1 MKRRT
6 GNGDPPISTIEC
18 RPGFM
23 IACLAAGDLCGLALA
38 GAIAIAFKLLPNG
51 NQAALTSYISLI
63 PLLPVFL
70 LVYAA
75 MGLYDGISLGPPEE
89 LRRLTLASVLVSLFL
104 GVLTV
109 SFRGTGTYLTSTMMV
124 ALILSIVLVPLIRV
138 CIRLRLASVSWW
150 GYPTVV
156 FGDAASAHAIIHNLV
171 AEPGLGLRTVG
182 FFSTAGDSTS
192 IAGVPSI
199 RECDLADFARR
210 IKGPAYAV
218 LTASVAS
225 RDQLNAVVDCYRRY
239 FSHILV
245 VPGFTGLSCLWVNPK
260 NLGGMLGLEICQQVF
275 LPGRQFVKRVIDLVL
290 TILIGIVAA
299 PLIALIALA
308 IRLDSEGKVVYRQ
321 RRIGRGGR
329 EFYAIKFRSMVE
341 NADQILARYLAEN
354 SALREEWGATHKLK
368 NDPRITRLGR
378 FLRRTSLDEL
388 PQLWN
393 VIRGEMSLV
402 GPRPIVREEIAHYG
416 FDFETYTYV
425 HAGLTGLWQVSGRSD
440 TSYQQRV
447 DFDRFYVENWSVWLD
462 FCILFRTIGVVVTR
476 AGAV

>member
-1 MKRRT
+1 
-6 GNGDPPISTIEC
+6 
-18 RPGFM
+18 M
-23 IACLAAGDLCGLALA
+23 IACLAAGDLCGLALS
-38 GAIAIAFKLLPNG
+38 GAIAIAFKLIPNG
-51 NQAALTSYISLI
+51 NGAAVHSYLNLV

-70 LVYAA
+70 FVYAA
-75 MGLYDGISLGPPEE
+75 MGLYGGISLGPPEE
-89 LRRLTLASVLVSLFL
+89 LRRLTLSSVLVSLFL

-109 SFRGTGTYLTSTMMV
+109 SFRGTGIYLTSTMMV

-138 CIRLRLASVSWW
+138 CVRLRLPSCVSWW

-156 FGDAASAHAIIHNLV
+156 FGDAADAGAIIHNLV
-171 AEPGLGLRTVG
+171 ADPGLGLRPVG
-182 FFSTAGDSTS
+182 FYSPSREPAAVD
-192 IAGVPSI
+192 GVPALA
-199 RECDLADFARR
+199 ECELADFARR

-218 LTASVAS
+218 LTSSAAA
-225 RDQLNAVVDCYRRY
+225 RDQLNTVVDCYRRY

-245 VPGFTGLSCLWVNPK
+245 IPGFTGLSCLWVNPK

-275 LPGRQFVKRVIDLVL
+275 LPGRQFAKRVIDLVL
-290 TILIGIVAA
+290 TMLIGIVAA
-299 PLIALIALA
+299 PLMALVALA
-308 IRLDSEGKVVYRQ
+308 IRLDSKGRVIYKH

-329 EFYAIKFRSMVE
+329 EFYALKFRTMIE
-341 NADQILARYLAEN
+341 NADQVLARYLEEN
-354 SALREEWGATHKLK
+354 PDLREEWAATQKLK

-393 VIRGEMSLV
+393 VFRGEMSLV
-402 GPRPIVREEIAHYG
+402 GPRPIVREEIVHYG
-416 FDFETYTYV
+416 FDFEAYTYV

-462 FCILFRTIGVVVTR
+462 FCILFRTIGVLVTR
-476 AGAV
+476 SGAV